1 MVSGIVKVGQLINWN
16 TVFDCDSEDGVWK
29 VYYYLPDG
37 KTMLKIVLD
46 AASKAALKV
55 KRDQIRAFCDA
66 SITLSGVAEETWRLQ
81 PVTTVAVTKD
91 EWVKR

>member
-1 MVSGIVKVGQLINWN
+1 MVSGTVKVGQLIGWN
-16 TVFDCDSEDGVWK
+16 TVFECDSEDGVWK
-29 VYYYLPDG
+29 VYYYSPDG

-66 SITLSGVAEETWRLQ
+66 SITLSGVAEETHKLVL
-81 PVTTVAVTKD
+81 VTKPSVAVE
-91 EWVKR
+91 EWVKQ